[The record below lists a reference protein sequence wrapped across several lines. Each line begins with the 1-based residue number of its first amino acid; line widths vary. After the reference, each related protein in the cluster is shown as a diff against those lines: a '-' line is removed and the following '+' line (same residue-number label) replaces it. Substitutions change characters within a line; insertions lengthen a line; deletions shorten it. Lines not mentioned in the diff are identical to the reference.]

1 MVDKCGQG
9 DLPTIFGQQLH
20 GLLLSQQSAV
30 IAVLVKCN
38 LQFVKLPVTLV
49 FFFFSTKVNGVLF

>member
-49 FFFFSTKVNGVLF
+49 FFFSA